1 MELNHTFKFG
11 LNQVV
16 ATPHVDKVLN
26 NGDQIYGTVV
36 SRSQNGDGR
45 CDQYMVRHI
54 NNFGH
59 EVEEW
64 FSEDRLLG
72 H

>member
-1 MELNHTFKFG
+1 MDKAADNGG
-11 LNQVV
+11 L
-16 ATPHVDKVLN
+16 
-26 NGDQIYGTVV
+26 IYGTVV
-36 SRSQNGDGR
+36 SRSQNSDGR

-72 H
+72 R